1 MKLRVINSEKLQVV
15 ELIIIKCTILKLGSL
30 YYDVHTN
37 KTICINRFEV
47 DTKITIFQHLQ
58 LIAIIT

>member
-1 MKLRVINSEKLQVV
+1 MKLRVINSKTLQFV
-15 ELIIIKCTILKLGSL
+15 EPIIKRTILKQGSL

-37 KTICINRFEV
+37 KIICINRFEV
-47 DTKITIFQHLQ
+47 DTKITIFQHIQ